1 MCNFGGLLESY
12 KVSAEALL
20 TLTNF
25 PAHNLE
31 DINLHPLPEENQF
44 LLQINVVA
52 IIILIINTTTTIMEM
67 ATWLF
72 IDTITMSSICQLLYG
87 QNQQVRKLK
96 TRSTNHRCFD
106 TVKRQEFIRKYDNPE
121 LVLSCTKIMWL
132 WPSNSFYWSLIL
144 SRATTFSSVV
154 SSLSGLFVDFNDQQ
168 FIISL

>member
-1 MCNFGGLLESY
+1 MHFFGYCKTNKLTGKVLLN
-12 KVSAEALL
+12 
-20 TLTNF
+20 LTNF

-96 TRSTNHRCFD
+96 IRSTNHRCFD
-106 TVKRQEFIRKYDNPE
+106 TVKRQEFIKQYVNPE
-121 LVLSCTKIMWL
+121 VVLSCTKIMWL
-132 WPSNSFYWSLIL
+132 WPSMSSYWSLIL
-144 SRATTFSSVV
+144 SRAITFSSVV
-154 SSLSGLFVDFNDQQ
+154 SSFFGLFVDFENQQ
-168 FIISL
+168 FIISP

>member
-1 MCNFGGLLESY
+1 MGAIEKIIS
-12 KVSAEALL
+12 LL

-96 TRSTNHRCFD
+96 IRSTNHRCFD
-106 TVKRQEFIRKYDNPE
+106 TVKRQEFMKYYVNP
-121 LVLSCTKIMWL
+121 LQCD
-132 WPSNSFYWSLIL
+132 YHLIL
-144 SRATTFSSVV
+144 GIRWVNCSGCREVCRQYIESICHVHIYHSVFRHYLTDWLH
-154 SSLSGLFVDFNDQQ
+154 SLTG
-168 FIISL
+168 